1 MKLSLLLPLLFALCF
16 TANAQ
21 IVINEI
27 MYNPPESGTDTL
39 EYIEL
44 FNNGNS
50 AINLENYTMAGVNLT
65 FPSVVIAPGAYQVIA
80 VKSSAMQTVFG
91 VSAIQWTSGGL
102 SNSGET
108 IALLS
113 PAGDTIDK
121 VSYLPAAPWPAGA
134 NSLGR
139 SIVLCNP
146 NTDNNDPANWQDC
159 ATATGVT
166 INGRSVFANPGSAS
180 ACPSGVLA
188 NSDFFS
194 MPPWQSGL
202 IPVLTNDFVPAG
214 ATATVTILFSPAF
227 GTAGVTANNE
237 ILYTPPSNT
246 YCGSDAL
253 VYRVCVGADCD
264 EAQVFINVRCYPL
277 YDLETVT
284 TENSAGSADSLNVSC
299 ELRAVVHGPNMRP
312 GGLQFTLI
320 KPNNKGIGVFY
331 NTGDF
336 GYSVQEGDLVAARGV
351 ITQFNGLTQMNLD
364 TVIKISPG
372 NPLVTPTVVTKLSED
387 TESSLLRISNLRLV
401 NTAQWTTGM
410 GTGGFNVNAVS
421 DDHPLDTI
429 QIRIDSDI
437 DLYNQP
443 APTTP
448 FNLLGIG
455 GQFDNTAPLNDGGY
469 QIFPRYGADIQ
480 PIVSTQQAD
489 FSSLV
494 KILPNPVSNTLFVQ
508 LDARFDRLLLFR
520 TDGKI
525 LHTMENIQEIQQ
537 IDMST
542 QPNGVYFLRLEK
554 EGKFWGT
561 KVIKGE

>member
-1 MKLSLLLPLLFALCF
+1 MKNILLLPLALLLCLH
-16 TANAQ
+16 ASAQ

-27 MYNPPESGTDTL
+27 MYNPPESGTDSL

-44 FNNGNS
+44 YNNGNS
-50 AINLENYTMAGVNLT
+50 AVNLENHTMVGVNLT

-80 VKSSAMQTVFG
+80 VKSAAMQSVFG

-108 IALLS
+108 VALIS
-113 PAGDTIDK
+113 PNGDTLDK

-134 NSLGR
+134 NSLGH

-180 ACPSGVLA
+180 NCPSGVLA
-188 NSDFFS
+188 NNDIFS
-194 MPPWQSGL
+194 LPPWQTGL

-214 ATATVTILFSPAF
+214 ATATVTILASPAF
-227 GTAGVTANNE
+227 GTASVTANNE
-237 ILYTPPSNT
+237 IRYTPPSNN

-264 EAQVFINVRCYPL
+264 DAQVFINVRCYPL

-284 TENSAGSADSLNVSC
+284 TENSAGSTDSLNVSC
-299 ELRAVVHGPNMRP
+299 ELRAVVHSPNMRP

-364 TVIKISPG
+364 TVIKISSG
-372 NPLVTPTVVTKLSED
+372 NPLVTPATVVNLSEN
-387 TESSLLRISNLRLV
+387 TESSLIRVANLKLV
-401 NTAQWTTGM
+401 NPVQWTTGV
-410 GTGGFNVNAVS
+410 GLGGFNVLAVS
-421 DDHPLDTI
+421 DDHPNDTI

-437 DLYNQP
+437 DLYNLP
-443 APTTP
+443 GPTAN
-448 FNLLGIG
+448 FNVIGIG
-455 GQFDNTAPLNDGGY
+455 GQFDNTVPLNDGGY
-469 QIFPRYGADIQ
+469 QLLPRYSADIQ
-480 PIVSTQQAD
+480 LILSTNKPDIAD
-489 FSSLV
+489 V
-494 KILPNPVSNTLFVQ
+494 VRIMPNPFVSSITIQPAETLDRVQVFNAAGTPCLTLQEVTEPTQ
-508 LDARFDRLLLFR
+508 LDMRQFPAGAYLLV
-520 TDGKI
+520 I
-525 LHTMENIQEIQQ
+525 
-537 IDMST
+537 
-542 QPNGVYFLRLEK
+542 EK
-554 EGKFWGT
+554 AGQRWSEWI
-561 KVIKGE
+561 IKQ